1 MVTNVGTLDRI
12 FRVIIGLA
20 LLTFALELVYPNTG
34 WNWAGWLGI
43 VPILTALYGYCPV
56 YALLHIDSCESGLG

>member
-34 WNWAGWLGI
+34 WNWVGWLGI
-43 VPILTALYGYCPV
+43 VPVLTALYGYCPM
-56 YALLHIDSCESGLG
+56 YGLLHINSCESGLG